1 MANKLLRTKA
11 TGAAVN
17 MAQKTKSF
25 DIGEPDNKISL
36 LLLGPAKSGKSTL
49 IKQMQYFSGSS
60 PSTEERRKYTKDIIK
75 SIFVTLQKIIRSM
88 EQLQIGKYINVKNY
102 HHQSCFGLE
111 HLSPTLQNLQIL

>member
-1 MANKLLRTKA
+1 
-11 TGAAVN
+11 
-17 MAQKTKSF
+17 MAQKPKKS
-25 DIGEPDNKISL
+25 DTVESNNKINI

-88 EQLQIGKYINVKNY
+88 EQLQIGKYTNVKNY
-102 HHQSCFGLE
+102 HHIFDLN
-111 HLSPTLQNLQIL
+111 T

>member
-60 PSTEERRKYTKDIIK
+60 PSTEERKEYIKDITK
-75 SIFVTLQKIIRSM
+75 NIFVTLQKIIKSM
-88 EQLQIGKYINVKNY
+88 EELQIGKYTNVKNY
-102 HHQSCFGLE
+102 HHISDL
-111 HLSPTLQNLQIL
+111 NI

>member
-88 EQLQIGKYINVKNY
+88 EQLQIGKYTNVKNY
-102 HHQSCFGLE
+102 HQSYFRLE
-111 HLSPTLQNLQIL
+111 HLNPTLQNLQIL